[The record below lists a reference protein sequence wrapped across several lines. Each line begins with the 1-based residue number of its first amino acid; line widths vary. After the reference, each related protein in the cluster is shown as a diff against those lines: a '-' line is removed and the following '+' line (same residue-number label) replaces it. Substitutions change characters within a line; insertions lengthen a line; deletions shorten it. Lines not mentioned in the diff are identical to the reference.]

1 MAQPTQMPHTLLLG
15 LQVFPDEAGKAAWLS
30 AQLEG
35 FIDAGDVLVFAGQR
49 ARVDELVG
57 RLQQAGVKAAGIH
70 GDMDQVGR

>member
-1 MAQPTQMPHTLLLG
+1 MPHTLLLG